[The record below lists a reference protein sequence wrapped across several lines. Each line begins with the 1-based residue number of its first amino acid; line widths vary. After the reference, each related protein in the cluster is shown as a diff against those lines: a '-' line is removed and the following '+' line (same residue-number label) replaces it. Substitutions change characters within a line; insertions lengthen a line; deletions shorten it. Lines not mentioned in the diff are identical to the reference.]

1 VSSISTLTRKKG
13 ERGGNGSRSHPT
25 MLLKEGCAIKEH
37 PSEAFVD
44 GADEETFL
52 VEVSVDGVTLRFT
65 PHAWARCRQRA
76 VPLWAV
82 SLALEV
88 APVFHHGDFVYCLT
102 DRFLLERGL
111 NRFIGRLRG
120 LTVVVRRDGVIRTV
134 KWDFRKREKG
144 CWRRRNRINW
154 TSISRRWSP
163 RRQLR

>member
-1 VSSISTLTRKKG
+1 
-13 ERGGNGSRSHPT
+13 
-25 MLLKEGCAIKEH
+25 MLLKEGCAIKER

-76 VPLWAV
+76 IPLWAV

-88 APVFHHGDFVYCLT
+88 APVFHHGNFVHCLT

-120 LTVVVRRDGVIRTV
+120 LTVREAGRSHPNGQVGLSEVG
-134 KWDFRKREKG
+134 KRLLAAPQPNKLDIHFQAME
-144 CWRRRNRINW
+144 
-154 TSISRRWSP
+154 SP
-163 RRQLR
+163 

>member
-65 PHAWARCRQRA
+65 PPMPGRA
-76 VPLWAV
+76 VVREPFPSGRSPW
-82 SLALEV
+82 
-88 APVFHHGDFVYCLT
+88 
-102 DRFLLERGL
+102 RWRLLL
-111 NRFIGRLRG
+111 SS
-120 LTVVVRRDGVIRTV
+120 TTA
-134 KWDFRKREKG
+134 
-144 CWRRRNRINW
+144 
-154 TSISRRWSP
+154 ISFTA
-163 RRQLR
+163 

>member
-1 VSSISTLTRKKG
+1 
-13 ERGGNGSRSHPT
+13 

-76 VPLWAV
+76 VPLWAI

-88 APVFHHGDFVYCLT
+88 APVFHHGDFVHCLT
-102 DRFLLERGL
+102 DRFLFETGSYLFHREVKGADGRREEGWSHPNGQVGL
-111 NRFIGRLRG
+111 PEAGKRL
-120 LTVVVRRDGVIRTV
+120 LATPQPNKLDIH
-134 KWDFRKREKG
+134 FQAME
-144 CWRRRNRINW
+144 
-154 TSISRRWSP
+154 SP
-163 RRQLR
+163 